1 MINDSFLLSGNFIP
15 IQMFS
20 SVCLN
25 YSNNDSSALGKA
37 KTSPSLL
44 QHWQES
50 NWYNKEENLAWEIF
64 SVNWLLCYSSV
75 SNELAKKFVRWHEY
89 VTGSQELLL
98 LLIMRSSQLPL
109 WADSFP
115 GEWDSFLTVP
125 LFCMFDQAPPPPAV
139 PYLKD
144 DTRQHYLTGRCSEK
158 IISDPYLTM
167 VVSGA
172 CT

>member
-20 SVCLN
+20 SVRLN

-125 LFCMFDQAPPPPAV
+125 LFCMFDQAPPPRP
-139 PYLKD
+139 PP
-144 DTRQHYLTGRCSEK
+144 CCPISEGWHK
-158 IISDPYLTM
+158 AALSHWKVLWEDH
-167 VVSGA
+167 
-172 CT
+172 